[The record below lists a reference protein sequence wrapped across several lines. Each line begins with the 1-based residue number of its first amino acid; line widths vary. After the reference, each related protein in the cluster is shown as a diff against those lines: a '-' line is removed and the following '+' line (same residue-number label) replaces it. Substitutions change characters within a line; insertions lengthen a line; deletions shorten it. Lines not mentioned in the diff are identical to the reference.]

1 MTRTPTPSQARKVCL
16 SSRIESV
23 VRKTNTRSFQGSL
36 ALIQRR
42 SHRIGAKGS
51 ADPPLAD
58 FGRHCQL
65 VALVQKEQAAWVGQS
80 ALFSL
85 ASLMLTG
92 FFSHVRPAV
101 CRQVAYAKLQ
111 RSGVNKDGQQD
122 VQ

>member
-58 FGRHCQL
+58 FCLYGGRHCQL

-101 CRQVAYAKLQ
+101 CR
-111 RSGVNKDGQQD
+111 
-122 VQ
+122 